1 MEAGCGVHTCN
12 IARRRLSQEDLE
24 FEARAGY
31 IRSSRPNPAAQRV
44 AHSEKGSCSRMEI
57 YEKWA
62 YKTKHN
68 AVTSY
73 ARLFPFHPST
83 CEMTGMGKIAMKPV
97 DGALIPG
104 II

>member
-1 MEAGCGVHTCN
+1 MKKEA
-12 IARRRLSQEDLE
+12 AAEWK
-24 FEARAGY
+24 Y
-31 IRSSRPNPAAQRV
+31 MRSGLIKQND
-44 AHSEKGSCSRMEI
+44 
-57 YEKWA
+57 
-62 YKTKHN
+62 